1 MTQEHDCRACSA
13 GCTAQR
19 SDEKANEEISAGP
32 YLLIAAVAVI
42 LFSLAFKWFF

>member
-1 MTQEHDCRACSA
+1 MTEEHDCRACSV

-19 SDEKANEEISAGP
+19 TDEKTNQEISAGP
-32 YLLIAAVAVI
+32 YLVIAAVAVT